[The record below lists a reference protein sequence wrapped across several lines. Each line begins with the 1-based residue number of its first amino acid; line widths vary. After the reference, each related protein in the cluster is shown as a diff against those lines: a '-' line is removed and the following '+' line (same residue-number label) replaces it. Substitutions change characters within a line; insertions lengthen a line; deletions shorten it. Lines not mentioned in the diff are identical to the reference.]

1 MCDCKLKDWYAEKGV
16 QKYLTKQNN
25 PHYDRHHIKIPF
37 RMLICGNSGSGKTS
51 TLMNLIYNMP
61 DTFEEIII
69 CCKSKAEP
77 LYEYLEDKFKKDKSV
92 KIMEFGKDGLP
103 DIDKFDKETQRLL
116 VFDDLVN
123 EKDQKQICEAFIRG
137 RKKMC
142 SLIYLSQ
149 SFYATPKLI
158 RNNLTYIIIKQ
169 LSSLKNLRM
178 IMNEYSLGVDKKQMK
193 EMYDDSTRDRM
204 GFLMLDLE
212 GDKEKR
218 FRSGFDEYYEVEESL

>member
-1 MCDCKLKDWYAEKGV
+1 MCECKLKDWYKEKGV

-25 PHYDRHHIKIPF
+25 PHFDQHHIKIPF

-51 TLMNLIYNMP
+51 TLLSIIYNMP

-69 CCKSKAEP
+69 VCKSKAEP
-77 LYEYLEDKFKKDKSV
+77 LYEYLEDKFKKDGSV
-92 KIMEFGKDGLP
+92 KIMEFKDGLP

-123 EKDQKQICEAFIRG
+123 EKDQKLICEAFIRL
-137 RKKMC
+137 RKKNA
-142 SLIYLSQ
+142 SLIYITQ
-149 SFYATPKLI
+149 SYYAVPKLI

-169 LSSLKNLRM
+169 LSSLKNLTM
-178 IMNEYSLGVDKKQMK
+178 IMNEYSLGIDKKQMK
-193 EMYDDSTRDRM
+193 EMYDDSTRDRL

-218 FRSGFDEYYEVEESL
+218 FRSGFDEYYEVDESL

>member
-1 MCDCKLKDWYAEKGV
+1 
-16 QKYLTKQNN
+16 
-25 PHYDRHHIKIPF
+25 
-37 RMLICGNSGSGKTS
+37 MLICGNSGSGKTS

>member
-1 MCDCKLKDWYAEKGV
+1 MLKDWYAEKGV

-25 PHYDRHHIKIPF
+25 PHFDKHFIKIPF

-69 CCKSKAEP
+69 CCKSKSEP
-77 LYEYLEDKFKKDKSV
+77 LYEYLEDKFKKDRSV

-103 DIDKFDKETQRLL
+103 DIDKMDKETQRLL

-123 EKDQKQICEAFIRG
+123 EKDQKQICEAFIRA
-137 RKKMC
+137 RKKNC
-142 SLIYLSQ
+142 SLCYLSQ
-149 SFYATPKLI
+149 SYYAVPKMI

-169 LSSLKNLRM
+169 LSSLKNLTM
-178 IMNEYSLGVDKKQMK
+178 IMREYALGVDNKKLK
-193 EMYDDSTRDRM
+193 EMYDDSTANKM

-212 GDKEKR
+212 GESSKR
-218 FRSGFDEYYEVEESL
+218 FRSGFDEYYEIDT

>member
-1 MCDCKLKDWYAEKGV
+1 
-16 QKYLTKQNN
+16 
-25 PHYDRHHIKIPF
+25 
-37 RMLICGNSGSGKTS
+37 
-51 TLMNLIYNMP
+51 
-61 DTFEEIII
+61 
-69 CCKSKAEP
+69 
-77 LYEYLEDKFKKDKSV
+77 
-92 KIMEFGKDGLP
+92 MEFAKDGLP

-116 VFDDLVN
+116 VFDDLIN
-123 EKDQKQICEAFIRG
+123 EKDQKEICEAFIRG
-137 RKKMC
+137 RKKMV
-142 SLIYLSQ
+142 SSIYLSQ
-149 SFYATPKLI
+149 SYYAVPKLI

-218 FRSGFDEYYEVEESL
+218 FRSGFDEYYEVDESL

>member
-1 MCDCKLKDWYAEKGV
+1 MCECKLKDWYAEKAV

-25 PHYDRHHIKIPF
+25 PHYEKHHIKIPF

-51 TLMNLIYNMP
+51 TLMNVLLNMP
-61 DTFEEIII
+61 GTFEEIII

-77 LYEYLEDKFKKDKSV
+77 LYEYLEDKFKKDKSI
-92 KIMEFGKDGLP
+92 KIMEFAKDGLP

-123 EKDQKQICEAFIRG
+123 EKDQKAICESFIRA
-137 RKKMC
+137 RKKNC
-142 SLIYLSQ
+142 SLCYLSQ
-149 SFYATPKLI
+149 SYYAVPKLI

-169 LSSLKNLRM
+169 LSSLKNLTM
-178 IMNEYSLGVDKKQMK
+178 IMREYSLGVDKKEMK
-193 EMYDDSTRDRM
+193 EMYDDATSDKQ

-218 FRSGFDEYYEVEESL
+218 FRSGFNDYYETTEKL